1 MSPLGSPCYAY
12 GVVLIGFI
20 LVMFGWR
27 GTLVP
32 FSRRLDIGGTKKV
45 EEATLGISGNVP
57 KLLAV
62 KSLMFLAS
70 SAHGEIIYLITI

>member
-1 MSPLGSPCYAY
+1 MLCLWSSPYRLHNGDVRLA
-12 GVVLIGFI
+12 
-20 LVMFGWR
+20 

>member
-1 MSPLGSPCYAY
+1 MLCLWSSPYRLYTS
-12 GVVLIGFI
+12 VVWLE
-20 LVMFGWR
+20 

-32 FSRRLDIGGTKKV
+32 FSRCLDVGGTEIV
-45 EEATLGISGNVP
+45 EVATLGISENMP

-70 SAHGEIIYLITI
+70 SAHGEINDH

>member
-1 MSPLGSPCYAY
+1 
-12 GVVLIGFI
+12 
-20 LVMFGWR
+20 MFGWR